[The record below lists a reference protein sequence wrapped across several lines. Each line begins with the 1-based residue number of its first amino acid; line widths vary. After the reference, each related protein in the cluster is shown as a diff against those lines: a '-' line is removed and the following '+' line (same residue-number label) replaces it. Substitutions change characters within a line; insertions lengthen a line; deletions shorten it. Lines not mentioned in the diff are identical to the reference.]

1 MKKVLITGAGS
12 YIGTSVEA
20 YLNRPEYAGMYQ
32 VDTVDMIGDGWKEK
46 DFSGYDTVFHVA
58 GIAHQRETKKNA
70 PLYYKVNR
78 DLAIETAQK
87 AKKEGVR
94 QFIFLSSMSV
104 YGMEEGVID
113 KDTAPMPK
121 SHYGR
126 SKLQAEKRFQQL
138 HSDEFKVSVLRL
150 PMVYG
155 KGCKGNYTRLAWL
168 AKNSPI
174 FPYTPNECSAIY
186 IGNLCEFV
194 RLIIE
199 EEKQGL
205 FLPQNEEYVNV
216 SDMVKRIA
224 TITQHNILIVKGI
237 DVLVR
242 IFGGNTAKKVLGT
255 LVYDRTRDRCSTY
268 SYGETIIGTERTGK
282 ETDNVSFIGKRLLV
296 LMSTY
301 NGEKYIHEQIHS
313 ILKQDTTLEIHI
325 RIRDDGSTDKTCD
338 VVNKLQECYPG
349 KIELVRGKNIG
360 CNASFFELLNC
371 ASDYDYY
378 AISDQDDVWLQD
390 KLQVACESLNRED
403 NALPL
408 LYASTSYLVDDKLKP
423 YGITRKQ
430 ERRFTLYNTL
440 VQNICPGHSHVMNNA
455 LLKIIQ
461 GKIDTS
467 RVYAY
472 DSWITNMAV
481 LYGKVIFNNTPFTCY
496 RQHNKNLM
504 GSSAGGFG
512 QLSKSAK
519 RALMGD
525 GCKYRKQIEYF
536 VKYNEKE
543 LRRQG
548 YYNELIHFVDA
559 KSLKEKINYIFHS
572 KLYRQKKIETV
583 AFYAAVLLGRF

>member
-1 MKKVLITGAGS
+1 MKKVLITGAES
-12 YIGTSVEA
+12 YIGTSVET

-58 GIAHQRETKKNA
+58 GIVHQKETKKNA
-70 PLYYKVNR
+70 RLYYKVNR
-78 DLAIETAQK
+78 DLVIETAKK
-87 AKKEGVR
+87 AKREGIR

-104 YGMEEGVID
+104 YGKEKGVID
-113 KDTAPMPK
+113 KDTSPMPK

-126 SKLQAEKRFQQL
+126 SKLQAEKKLQQL
-138 HSDEFKVSVLRL
+138 HSDEFKVSVLRP

-168 AKNSPI
+168 AKSSLI
-174 FPYTPNECSAIY
+174 FPYTTNERSMIY

-224 TITQHNILIVKGI
+224 AITQHNILIVKGI

-242 IFGGNTAKKVLGT
+242 IVGGNTTKKVLGT
-255 LVYDRTRDRCSTY
+255 LVYDQTRDRCSTY

-282 ETDNVSFIGKRLLV
+282 EADNVSFIDKRLLV

-301 NGEKYIHEQIHS
+301 NGEKYIHGQIHS
-313 ILKQDTTLEIHI
+313 ILKQNTTLEIHI
-325 RIRDDGSTDKTCD
+325 RIRDDGSTDRTCD
-338 VVNKLQECYPG
+338 VISKLQEHYPG
-349 KIELVRGKNIG
+349 KIELIKGENIG

-390 KLQVACESLNRED
+390 KLQIACESLDRED

-408 LYASTSYLVDDKLKP
+408 LYASTSYLVDESLKP
-423 YGITRKQ
+423 YGITKRQ

-440 VQNICPGHSHVMNNA
+440 IQNICPGHSQVMNSA

-467 RVYAY
+467 CVYVY

-496 RQHNKNLM
+496 RQHNKNQM
-504 GSSAGGFG
+504 GASGGGFG
-512 QLSKSAK
+512 QLLKSVN
-519 RALMGD
+519 RTRMGD
-525 GCKYRKQIEYF
+525 GYKYRKQIEYF

-543 LRRQG
+543 LQRQG
-548 YYNELIHFVDA
+548 YYNELIRFLAA
-559 KSLKEKINYIFHS
+559 KSLKEKVSYVSCS
-572 KLYRQKKIETV
+572 KLYRQKEIETV
-583 AFYAAVLLGRF
+583 AFYAAILLGKF